1 MLIVKQMIKEDIV
14 FDCNDLPDAMGER
27 SWITSNSKLKV
38 LSSKQ
43 TKTFFIN
50 LVLNILQINH

>member
-1 MLIVKQMIKEDIV
+1 MIKEDIV